1 MSEAENRIES
11 GRDAVRDKQPGTRPP
26 IRTGKLC
33 VGLTGGIASGK
44 SAVASMLAD
53 LGANVVDTDEIARDV
68 VATGQPGLQAIVEA
82 FGPDILAGDGSLDRR
97 KMRERVFSN
106 TETRKQL
113 EAILH
118 PLIREELWR
127 RVDVSDNPIQ
137 VLVIPLLVESGLA
150 STVDRVLVVDCP
162 RQTQLERLQ
171 DRDGETPEQAARI
184 LDAQAS
190 REARLA
196 VADDVID
203 NAGSLSMLRLSV
215 QDMYARYLA
224 YAGTSAS

>member
-1 MSEAENRIES
+1 M
-11 GRDAVRDKQPGTRPP
+11 
-26 IRTGKLC
+26 C

-44 SAVASMLAD
+44 SAVASVLAD

-68 VATGQPGLQAIVEA
+68 VAAGQPGLQAIVKA
-82 FGPDILAGDGSLDRR
+82 FGPDILTPDGSLDRR

-106 TETRKQL
+106 TQARTQL

-150 STVDRVLVVDCP
+150 SSVDRVLVVDCP
-162 RQTQLERLQ
+162 RQIQIERLQ
-171 DRDGETPEQAARI
+171 DRDTETPEQAERI
-184 LDAQAS
+184 LAAQVT

-196 VADDVID
+196 LADDVID
-203 NAGSLSMLRLSV
+203 NSGSLAMLQLSV
-215 QDMYARYLA
+215 QDLYARYLG
-224 YAGTSAS
+224 YVGTSRG